1 MYKIILAIL
10 LFFYIFFSN
19 SYSQEKI
26 VFIDIDYIFKN
37 SNAGIDLNK
46 QILKKDEELKL
57 EISNFKFEIENEKKK
72 FYHKKMC
79 YLQRN
84 ITKK

>member
-72 FYHKKMC
+72 NF
-79 YLQRN
+79 
-84 ITKK
+84 ITKKCVIFRGI